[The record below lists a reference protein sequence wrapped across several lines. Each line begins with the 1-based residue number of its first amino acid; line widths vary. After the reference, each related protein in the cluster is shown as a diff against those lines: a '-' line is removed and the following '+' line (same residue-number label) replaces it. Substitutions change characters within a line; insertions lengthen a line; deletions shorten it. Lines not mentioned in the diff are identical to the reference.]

1 MYYIGRMNKS
11 LNLNAV
17 FWDLPK
23 FKEEAYLRDFLK
35 EQKGKIPYY
44 WAMTRFLIHGRIV
57 DTFKF
62 FDINEINENLEKL
75 KLPEPDLKRW
85 KRMVEVYG

>member
-1 MYYIGRMNKS
+1 MSQYLK
-11 LNLNAV
+11 LNAV

-23 FKEEAYLRDFLK
+23 FKDESYLRNFLK

-44 WAMTRFLIHGRIV
+44 WAMTRFLIYGRIV

-62 FDINEINENLEKL
+62 FDIKEINENLGKL
-75 KLPEPDLKRW
+75 QLPEPTLKRW
-85 KRMVEVYG
+85 KRMVEVYS